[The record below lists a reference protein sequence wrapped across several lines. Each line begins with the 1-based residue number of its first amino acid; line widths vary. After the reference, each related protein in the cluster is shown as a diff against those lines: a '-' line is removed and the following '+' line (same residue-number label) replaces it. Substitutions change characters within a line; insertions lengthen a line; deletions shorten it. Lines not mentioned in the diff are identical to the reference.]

1 MRLTRRLRDR
11 HSRLIALIRCFLLSY
26 RTIAATGESGL
37 QSTFAVIARL
47 LRPTES
53 ESRGLFLGDLIVQ
66 LLRNAGPAVAPVLPD
81 LVKAIVERIPT
92 ATYTTYQQVRL
103 ESLPSGP
110 AKVLQ
115 LTTPPFAPCGLNLA
129 VAHRSGRLPDPHSV

>member
-1 MRLTRRLRDR
+1 VRLTRRLRDR

-103 ESLPSGP
+103 EPLPSGP
-110 AKVLQ
+110 RES
-115 LTTPPFAPCGLNLA
+115 FN
-129 VAHRSGRLPDPHSV
+129 